1 MNNLK
6 KHTDSPVDLVHIR
19 GEQNVIGSTYALPT
33 TSTKLDIND
42 NVKDRQNTEDVS
54 ISYFCLNVAI
64 ELQEIFV
71 IDSQKNGIVIFYLDE

>member
-1 MNNLK
+1 M
-6 KHTDSPVDLVHIR
+6 
-19 GEQNVIGSTYALPT
+19 PT

-71 IDSQKNGIVIFYLDE
+71 IDSQKNGIAIFYLMNKSCLLYTSPSPRDS